1 MKPPSGRKT
10 SYTAI
15 QGELV
20 PPRILISR
28 NADLW
33 IRLLAEEHDEE
44 IGFFGIVDEKKD
56 GEEIVYVVREIFYPK
71 HQLVTSGTCE
81 ISGKGEAEM
90 GEWLMDHRCDEDV
103 GKIRFWGH
111 SHHTMGTTPSGQDDQ
126 QALERMST
134 REAYVLRAICN
145 KSGEMSISFYDYD
158 RLLRFDDIQFDVE
171 GDPTEDKIRAKIRE
185 LKKVNVPSKVV
196 IPVSNSSLYTPSGV
210 PDGVYRGRY
219 NEHQQSMWPPSGPGS
234 SRQTAVTNNPTA
246 GVTDKPESVEM
257 NQSEI
262 DTMLMQWERGIG

>member
-1 MKPPSGRKT
+1 MKPPSGRKP

-15 QGELV
+15 QGELA
-20 PPRILISR
+20 PPKIVISK

-33 IRLLAEEHDEE
+33 IRLMVEEHDEE
-44 IGFFGIVDEKKD
+44 IGFFGIVDEKMD
-56 GEEIVYVVREIFYPK
+56 GEDIIYVIREIFYPK
-71 HQLVTSGTCE
+71 HQLVTAGTCE

-134 REAYVLRAICN
+134 REAYVIRAICN
-145 KSGEMSISFYDYD
+145 KSGEMSLSFYDYD
-158 RLLRFDDIQFDVE
+158 RLLRFDDIQFEVE
-171 GDPTEDKIRAKIRE
+171 SDPTEGKIRAKIRE
-185 LKKVNVPSKVV
+185 LKKVNIPPKTQVV
-196 IPVSNSSLYTPSGV
+196 TSYPNSS
-210 PDGVYRGRY
+210 PDVYRGGY
-219 NEHQQSMWPPSGPGS
+219 QHGNQQSMWPPSGPGS
-234 SRQTAVTNNPTA
+234 SHKPSVSA
-246 GVTDKPESVEM
+246 GVTDKPASVEM

-262 DTMLMQWERGIG
+262 DTMLMQWEQGMV